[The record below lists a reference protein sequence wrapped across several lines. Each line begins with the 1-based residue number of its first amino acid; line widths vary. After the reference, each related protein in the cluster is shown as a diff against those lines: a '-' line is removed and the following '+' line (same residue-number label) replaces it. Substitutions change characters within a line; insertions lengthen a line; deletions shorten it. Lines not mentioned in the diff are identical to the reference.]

1 MNIGDKRSWSGN
13 VCINVIDDAEVLKE
27 IKLESELSV
36 GVFRAWILGAPA
48 DSGAMFWLCAAVAL
62 FAAVTFSACV
72 TTLEAMRIAICPT
85 RPVNLWRV
93 HLGRAA
99 ANWDRCLRTRVLIA
113 VGTLWRHRA

>member
-1 MNIGDKRSWSGN
+1 VNSPK
-13 VCINVIDDAEVLKE
+13 IDDAEVLKE

-85 RPVNLWRV
+85 RPVNHIDAYVAGPAPLV
-93 HLGRAA
+93 
-99 ANWDRCLRTRVLIA
+99 ANI
-113 VGTLWRHRA
+113 HRAF